1 MVIRFEISLSANSKS
16 AVVIQN
22 VFGTIPFKYIA
33 ESGPGNWVQRG
44 LNEGDFITAYSVL
57 HFYAQAKL
65 NMLNHHKVKV
75 VRFIGPR
82 RAPPMAATEK
92 R

>member
-1 MVIRFEISLSANSKS
+1 MVMRFEISLSANSKS
-16 AVVIQN
+16 AVVIRN
-22 VFGTIPFKYIA
+22 VFGTIPFNYIA

-57 HFYAQAKL
+57 HFYAQAKS
-65 NMLNHHKVKV
+65 NVSNHHKVKV
-75 VRFIGPR
+75 VRVIGPR
-82 RAPPMAATEK
+82 RAPAMAPTEQ